1 MLHIRR
7 ESGIT
12 FLKAPVLE
20 SIPGLVH
27 AFSTRRADGEDF
39 TVGEGGRIAAG
50 NLTRF
55 MAAAKLERWPL
66 ARLKQIHS
74 NIVHEVGN
82 NEFPS
87 EPPEG
92 DAAETSLRGVAI
104 GIMTADCVPILIA
117 DGRGRRVAAAHAGW
131 RGTAQAV
138 VRKTVE
144 FMASRDGISAGDLS
158 AAIGPHIGV
167 CCMEVGEEVV
177 DRFSQPE
184 IIERQPGW
192 TKPHLD
198 LGKANRLQMIAAG
211 MPPERIQVST
221 LCTRCRGDMFHS
233 YRRDGNRAGRMLS
246 LIGLQP

>member
-1 MLHIRR
+1 MK
-7 ESGIT
+7 SGIT

-27 AFSTRRADGEDF
+27 AFSTRRAEGEDLTF
-39 TVGEGGRIAAG
+39 GGGGRIAAAD
-50 NLTRF
+50 LTRF
-55 MAAAKLERWPL
+55 MAAAELETWPL

-74 NIVHEVGN
+74 NIVHEVAGN
-82 NEFPS
+82 TFPGD
-87 EPPEG
+87 PPEG

-104 GIMTADCVPILIA
+104 GIMTADCVPVLIA
-117 DGRGRRVAAAHAGW
+117 DRRGRRVAAAHAGW

-144 FMASRDGISAGDLS
+144 VMASRDGIAARDLW

-184 IIERQPGW
+184 IFERRPGW

-198 LGKANRLQMIAAG
+198 LGKANRLQMIQAG
-211 MPPERIQVST
+211 IPPERIQVST

-246 LIGLQP
+246 VIGLQP